1 MGVFYFEK
9 PQILACVCLVWV
21 YTAISK
27 TGERKEPPMKVT
39 TFSINTT
46 DGKRYGLKNAKTGQ
60 VLYGATAKYK
70 TESGAVNYAKR
81 HGYEF

>member
-1 MGVFYFEK
+1 MNELRDVEAQLIPLDSLKAY
-9 PQILACVCLVWV
+9 
-21 YTAISK
+21 
-27 TGERKEPPMKVT
+27 
-39 TFSINTT
+39 

-81 HGYEF
+81 HGYEIL

>member
-1 MGVFYFEK
+1 LLTASEEREK
-9 PQILACVCLVWV
+9 G
-21 YTAISK
+21 TA
-27 TGERKEPPMKVT
+27 MKVT

-81 HGYEF
+81 HGYEIQE

>member
-1 MGVFYFEK
+1 
-9 PQILACVCLVWV
+9 
-21 YTAISK
+21 
-27 TGERKEPPMKVT
+27 MKVT

-70 TESGAVNYAKR
+70 TERGAVSYARKR
-81 HGYEF
+81 GFEVVKG

>member
-1 MGVFYFEK
+1 MNEK
-9 PQILACVCLVWV
+9 SFRVSPATARYRYILV
-21 YTAISK
+21 TAI
-27 TGERKEPPMKVT
+27 GESGRKEPQMKVT

-70 TESGAVNYAKR
+70 TESGAVSYAKR